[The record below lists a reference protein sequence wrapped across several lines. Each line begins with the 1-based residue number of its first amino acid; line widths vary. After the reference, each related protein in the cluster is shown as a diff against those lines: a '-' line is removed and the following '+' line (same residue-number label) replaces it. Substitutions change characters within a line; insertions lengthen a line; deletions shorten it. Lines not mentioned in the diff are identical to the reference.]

1 MNLLGTVIKSYNFSS
16 YSQFMFGLPRQNK
29 AVKEKAFVMPSYF
42 TCCVFK
48 SFSFFSQLLSQSL
61 STAKLS
67 EFPNST
73 PSICILLL
81 LTVPILPAFVN
92 LHNITWLAYC
102 LAFSSN
108 LHSFCPQSTH
118 IPSLS
123 TLLNF
128 TLIFL
133 SYIFFCLFPDFFFYM
148 LVFSSWLLIA
158 PCPLTNEFL
167 YSYDLHYQ
175 CQSSKNA

>member
-1 MNLLGTVIKSYNFSS
+1 
-16 YSQFMFGLPRQNK
+16 MFGLPTKTKQSSKGKGFCN
-29 AVKEKAFVMPSYF
+29 AILLHLLCFQVILI
-42 TCCVFK
+42 
-48 SFSFFSQLLSQSL
+48 FFLSCQSL

-73 PSICILLL
+73 PSICIQLL

-92 LHNITWLAYC
+92 LRNITWLAYC

-128 TLIFL
+128 TLIF
-133 SYIFFCLFPDFFFYM
+133 SHI
-148 LVFSSWLLIA
+148 FSSTCSRILFLHVSIFLLA
-158 PCPLTNEFL
+158 PGHSMPF
-167 YSYDLHYQ
+167 D
-175 CQSSKNA
+175 